1 MSADVTGF
9 VPHLSNGSDNPVS
22 SRCGG
27 SPPEDRPHAYELQI
41 FALSDM
47 PDLKPDCYYNVFL
60 KKICGKVP
68 DTAVIR
74 GMYDN

>member
-1 MSADVTGF
+1 
-9 VPHLSNGSDNPVS
+9 
-22 SRCGG
+22 
-27 SPPEDRPHAYELQI
+27 
-41 FALSDM
+41 M

-74 GMYDN
+74 GMYDNRKPKSHRRRNSMFPAPFFAKNRICFTETVLL